1 MKSNETNCNVT
12 YCIETEM
19 KCIGVQ
25 RITPLYEID
34 NRIKTETN

>member
-1 MKSNETNCNVT
+1 MNCNVT

-19 KCIGVQ
+19 KCIGAQ
-25 RITPLYEID
+25 RTTPLYEID